1 MPTWSVF
8 LCIFMSVASL
18 LPIAIITAIS
28 GQRLG
33 VNVLTEFVIGLL
45 IPSQTISVMVNFI
58 LMILNARPLRV
69 LELIL

>member
-1 MPTWSVF
+1 MPIWAVF
-8 LCIFMSVASL
+8 LCIFMAVASL

-45 IPSQTISVMVNFI
+45 VPSQTITVMVY
-58 LMILNARPLRV
+58 LLNLR
-69 LELIL
+69 LSNL